1 MSSDPSRKADQ
12 RPNIILVTIDS
23 LRADHCGFHG
33 YDGET
38 TPTLDKLANSG
49 TVFETAIAPGPS
61 TPESMPAIFTGY
73 DPVERATENDNSTL
87 QSRRERIRTHM
98 LAHDTLAE
106 KLSRR
111 GYETAAFT
119 PNPFTSRQFGFD
131 QGFDHFQDFMDE
143 SNRSELY
150 QRVFRGFLDGST
162 PASMARVLLNFW
174 QREEVFKPWASYY
187 DEIRQWVEQASE
199 PYFLWVFLMDA
210 HNPYMSDSETRSQA
224 FHEEFR
230 ANIEFWR
237 QSHETPFSEPTHDR
251 LVTAYDDAIRYADQF
266 LKRVATDF
274 AADEPI
280 IAVTGDHGEA
290 FGEHG
295 TYGHEP
301 YLYAENMHVPL
312 VLDGLNAATI
322 SEPVSLRRLPTLLA
336 RLADGDELVV
346 SNDTGLSEPVAT
358 ATTRDGDRI
367 MTTDGTV
374 QYLRRTT
381 EPGGEIQPFD
391 GQSLQ
396 SATTDEITPTLKH
409 STEIVRHSTD
419 ERRQIA
425 QVATQLGGDI

>member
-1 MSSDPSRKADQ
+1 MTDQ
-12 RPNIILVTIDS
+12 PNIVLVTVDS

-38 TPTLDKLANSG
+38 TPTLDEIAETG
-49 TVFETAIAPGPS
+49 AVFENAVAPGPA

-73 DPVERATENDNSTL
+73 DPVDRPTQLTDTTTL
-87 QSRRERIRTHM
+87 EGRRKRIRAHM

-106 KLSRR
+106 KLDRR

-131 QGFDHFQDFMDE
+131 QGFDYFQDFMDD

-162 PASMARVLLNFW
+162 PASLARVLLNFW

-187 DEIRQWVEQASE
+187 EEIRQWVEQASE

-210 HNPYMSDSETRSQA
+210 HNPYMSDAETRSQA
-224 FHEEFR
+224 VHEEFR

-237 QSHETPFSEPTHDR
+237 QSHETPFSESTHDR
-251 LVTAYDDAIRYADQF
+251 LVTAYDDAIRYSDQF
-266 LKRVATDF
+266 VDQLRRDL
-274 AADEPI
+274 DEPI

-301 YLYAENMHVPL
+301 YLYPENVHVPL
-312 VLDGLNAATI
+312 VVDGVDAETI
-322 SEPVSLRRLPTLLA
+322 TEPMSLRRLPELLTA
-336 RLADGDELVV
+336 YADREPFP
-346 SNDTGLSEPVAT
+346 TQPVAT
-358 ATTRDGDRI
+358 TNTREGDQL
-367 MTTDGTV
+367 MSTDGSV
-374 QYLRRTT
+374 QYRRQTDG
-381 EPGGEIQPFD
+381 EGGEIQPFD
-391 GQSLQ
+391 GVEPTADDSML
-396 SATTDEITPTLKH
+396 PTLK
-409 STEIVRHSTD
+409 TAVRIARQSNA
-419 ERRQIA
+419 ERREITR
-425 QVATQLGGDI
+425 VAARLPEERSL